1 MRQARRACLRSCGRL
16 QQSRRAALKR
26 ENLVCGEGVL
36 KAVLAPATAFQLA
49 VEAVK
54 CGPIFVAQSFN
65 KLGRYSAGMCEV
77 GKGKGR
83 GVGGFYHAHTIA
95 FWFKSFIRKAMR
107 SSKFA
112 DVQKLR
118 VGWDG
123 GWARVEGAQGKIK
136 GGGVTSMLTHCL
148 HIVFRNSTT

>member
-112 DVQKLR
+112 RCSEVAR
-118 VGWDG
+118 WVGWRLGAG
-123 GWARVEGAQGKIK
+123 GRRAGQDKRRWC
-136 GGGVTSMLTHCL
+136 HL
-148 HIVFRNSTT
+148 HANSLSAHRFS